1 MNKITNKLAILVLC
15 IILVTDYAGST
26 ILSVVAFLISV
37 SLSSIS
43 QCFTG
48 SRISAAVQLIY
59 IMLCFYSPVFC
70 CMLPLMF
77 YDIMS
82 ERKISL
88 VILTGIVLL
97 FNIKK
102 FENVQLVLIFAII
115 AVSVLLEKHS
125 SELETAQNKLIETR
139 DQSEEVNILLTEKN
153 RYLCE
158 RRDHEIRIAVLTERN
173 RIAREIHDNV
183 GHMLSR
189 TLLQTGA
196 LLVINKDEN
205 LRPELE
211 KVKDTLNEAMTSIRE
226 SVHNLHDDSV
236 DLKNTVIELT
246 KPLKDSFKVKLD
258 LDFSE
263 DIHKNIKFCFI
274 GVIKEGISN
283 IIKYSNGDSVNITIR
298 EQPAFYQLVIED
310 NGTNKNGT
318 VYGNGIGLENMKSRT
333 ESLGGIFKYYSE
345 KNKFKIFISIQK
357 QGRML

>member
-1 MNKITNKLAILVLC
+1 M
-15 IILVTDYAGST
+15 
-26 ILSVVAFLISV
+26 
-37 SLSSIS
+37 
-43 QCFTG
+43 
-48 SRISAAVQLIY
+48 
-59 IMLCFYSPVFC
+59 
-70 CMLPLMF
+70 
-77 YDIMS
+77 
-82 ERKISL
+82 
-88 VILTGIVLL
+88 
-97 FNIKK
+97 
-102 FENVQLVLIFAII
+102 
-115 AVSVLLEKHS
+115 EKRT

-189 TLLQTGA
+189 TLLQMGA
-196 LLVINKDEN
+196 LLVTNKDDK

-258 LDFSE
+258 MDFSE
-263 DIHKNIKFCFI
+263 DIPKNIKFCFI

-283 IIKYSNGDSVNITIR
+283 IIKYSNGDSVIITIR

-310 NGTNKNGT
+310 NGTNNNGII
-318 VYGNGIGLENMKSRT
+318 YSDGIGLENMKIRT